1 MQVYEEVIVTTSPI
15 DTNLSSSGK
24 VKLHI
29 RRVFKISMYISKQED
44 CKITPARRTHYFNT
58 LNVYH
63 MINNSDLKPEVAAK
77 SGQDGTDYLNWE
89 PKMVIAISK
98 SDYWQPQ

>member
-1 MQVYEEVIVTTSPI
+1 
-15 DTNLSSSGK
+15 
-24 VKLHI
+24 
-29 RRVFKISMYISKQED
+29 MYISKQED

-77 SGQDGTDYLNWE
+77 SGQDGTDYLN
-89 PKMVIAISK
+89 
-98 SDYWQPQ
+98 

>member
-1 MQVYEEVIVTTSPI
+1 
-15 DTNLSSSGK
+15 
-24 VKLHI
+24 
-29 RRVFKISMYISKQED
+29 MYISKQED

-77 SGQDGTDYLNWE
+77 SGHDGTDYLN
-89 PKMVIAISK
+89 
-98 SDYWQPQ
+98 